1 MPMKPERWPDVE
13 RLYHQALE
21 RAEGERGAFLQDA
34 CAGDAALRQAVESLL
49 SAHQEAA
56 AFLEIPALE
65 LAARALAEA
74 TPVRE
79 EEANLLAR
87 LRAALADRYAI
98 ERKLGQGGMA
108 TVYLAQDL
116 KHNRPVALK
125 VLRPELAAT
134 LGSDRFLR
142 EARITARLNHPHI
155 LPLLDSGA
163 ADGFVYYTMPYV
175 EGESLRAR
183 LEREQQL
190 PLDDAIQIAREVA
203 DALHYAH
210 SHDFV
215 HRDIKPENI
224 LLESGHAV
232 VADFGIARA
241 MTAAGGD
248 RLTET
253 GIAVGTPMYMSP
265 EQGAGSQE
273 VNGRSD
279 LYSLGCV
286 LYEMLAG
293 HPPFSGR
300 SAQEVLARHSMDA
313 VPRITAA
320 RPTVP
325 VAVERVILAA
335 LAKSPADRF
344 ATAQRFAEAL
354 GAGAPI
360 PAGRAGSGWG
370 SPRRLALGAVVVVG
384 IVGVVVGT
392 AILARRHG
400 AGDTETGSPVVV
412 MPFENRTAVTELDP
426 LGTVVAEWVTQGL
439 TELPFLTVLDTH
451 GAQAAAR
458 RLGAAATPEAVR
470 RETGAGVVV
479 AGSYVLL
486 GDSLEFQ
493 AQISSTTAG
502 SILLSIADVTAP
514 RDQPMAGVEALR
526 QRVLAAFA
534 SLHNKDVSRFQTVLA
549 QPPLY
554 AAYRDYVE
562 GLELYMAEDNAG
574 AARRFQQAATLDSTF
589 LTARIWTAQSGM
601 LVGMYEM
608 DETWAKRA
616 DSLISG
622 LRLLRD
628 RLAPFDRARLDFV
641 VALRTGDVLERYRA
655 TLRLV
660 DAAPGS
666 IDARREVALSALSV
680 LRPREALRRLDA
692 LRLEELDLKS
702 EFMRGWEGDY
712 AIYASDAHHL
722 LGEYEEELAAV
733 RQIRQFHP
741 AAPFTLLYA
750 LRALAALGRIAEVDS
765 MARAELPGSEHAD
778 LIAFSIAGEL
788 MAHGHPEAAQRLA
801 RSVSDHPGAPPPSEP
816 VAAREWLNDHHALQ
830 ATMGIPWG
838 YLPDRLRTRSV
849 AQRARDEWMYSR
861 AELALL
867 LGDAETAARRAAQLR
882 DPDAYGTL
890 LARIL
895 AAQGKVGAAR
905 AALDHWE
912 ARMVQALGSLHGLE
926 LDRAS
931 VLVRI
936 GDLDRALKVLSEGIG
951 LRSFPNSTTNWDGH
965 AYPDLAPLSSDPRF
979 QALIKPRG

>member
-1 MPMKPERWPDVE
+1 MPSEPERWRDVE

-21 RAEGERGAFLQDA
+21 HAEGERGAFLQDV
-34 CAGDAALRQAVESLL
+34 CAGDEALRQAVESLL
-49 SAHQEAA
+49 SVHQEAA
-56 AFLEIPALE
+56 TFLEIPALE

-74 TPVRE
+74 APARE
-79 EEANLLAR
+79 EEANLLAH
-87 LRAALADRYAI
+87 LHAALADRYVI

-125 VLRPELAAT
+125 LLRPELAAP
-134 LGSDRFLR
+134 LVSDRFLR
-142 EARITARLNHPHI
+142 EVRITARLNHPHI
-155 LPLLDSGA
+155 LPLLDSGE

-175 EGESLRAR
+175 EGGSLRDR

-203 DALHYAH
+203 DALSYAH

-241 MTAAGGD
+241 ITAAGGD

-253 GIAVGTPMYMSP
+253 GIAVGTPTYMSP
-265 EQGAGSQE
+265 EQGAGSQD

-293 HPPFSGR
+293 HPPFTGR
-300 SAQEVLARHSMDA
+300 SAQEVLARHSLDA

-325 VAVERVILAA
+325 VTVDRAIQVA

-344 ATAQRFAEAL
+344 ATANRFADAL
-354 GAGAPI
+354 GAGAQI
-360 PAGRAGSGWG
+360 TASRAVAGWG
-370 SPRRLALGAVVVVG
+370 WPLRRLALGATVVVG
-384 IVGVVVGT
+384 ILGVVVGA

-400 AGDTETGSPVVV
+400 AGDIGAGSSVVV

-439 TELPFLTVLDTH
+439 TELPFLTVLDTR

-458 RLGAAATPEAVR
+458 RLGAAATPAAVR

-479 AGSYVLL
+479 AGSYVLQ
-486 GDSLEFQ
+486 GDLLHFQ
-493 AQISSTTAG
+493 AQISSTTEG

-534 SLHNKDVSRFQTVLA
+534 SRHNQDVSRFQTVLA

-562 GLELYMAEDNAG
+562 GLEVYMAGDNAE
-574 AARRFQQAATLDSTF
+574 AARRFQQAATLDPTF

-601 LVGMYEM
+601 LAGMYEM
-608 DETWAKRA
+608 DEAWARRA

-628 RLAPFDRARLDFV
+628 HLAPFDRARLDFV
-641 VALRTGDVLERYRA
+641 VALRAGDLVERYRA
-655 TLRLV
+655 ALRLV

-666 IDARREVALSALSV
+666 IDARREVALSALGA
-680 LRPREALRRLDA
+680 LRPREALRRL
-692 LRLEELDLKS
+692 EELDLKS
-702 EFMRGWEGDY
+702 GLMRGWEGEY
-712 AIYASDAHHL
+712 WFFASGAHHL
-722 LGEYEEELAAV
+722 LGEHKEELAAV
-733 RQIRQFHP
+733 RHIREFYP
-741 AAPFTLLYA
+741 AAPFALFEA

-765 MARAELPGSEHAD
+765 MAHAELPGSGHAD
-778 LIAFSIAGEL
+778 FIAFSIAGEI

-801 RSVSDHPGAPPPSEP
+801 RYVSDHPGALPPSEP
-816 VAAREWLNDHHALQ
+816 VAAHEWLHDHLGLQ
-830 ATMGIPWG
+830 ASMGIPWC
-838 YLPDRLRTRSV
+838 YVADRLRTRSV
-849 AQRARDEWMYSR
+849 AQRARDEWVHWR

-882 DPDAYGTL
+882 DPDAHGTL

-905 AALDHWE
+905 AALEHWE
-912 ARMVQALGSLHGLE
+912 EHMALARGTLRGLE

-936 GDLDRALKVLSEGIG
+936 GDIDGALKVLSEGIG
-951 LRSFPNSTTNWDGH
+951 LRAFPNSTTSWDGH
-965 AYPDLAPLSSDPRF
+965 AYPDFAPLFGDPRF